1 MKKPMKPKRA
11 ELFVRVGSLAIL
23 ILFVLGA
30 ISLILRGASSFY
42 VLGGILLLLSIAAIL
57 LLLQYRK
64 QASTI
69 DFLQVRIA
77 DLEDAKRR
85 DERRI
90 KQLLA
95 EIRRLKA
102 G

>member
-1 MKKPMKPKRA
+1 MKPKRA

>member
-1 MKKPMKPKRA
+1 MKPERA
-11 ELFVRVGSLAIL
+11 DLFVRIGFSVIL
-23 ILFVLGA
+23 LLFILGI
-30 ISLILRGASSFY
+30 ISLILWGAGSFY

-95 EIRRLKA
+95 EIRELKA
-102 G
+102 D